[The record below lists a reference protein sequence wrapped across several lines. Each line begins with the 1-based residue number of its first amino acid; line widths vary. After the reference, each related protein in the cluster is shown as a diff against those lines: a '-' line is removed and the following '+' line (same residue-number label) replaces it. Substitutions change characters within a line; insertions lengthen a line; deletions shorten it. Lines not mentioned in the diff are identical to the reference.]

1 MIKHTFFCP
10 KCSASSDIEID
21 PSKAPYRCEECGEV
35 LIIKSE
41 QMAQGVEDVPPATG
55 GAAGALEGTGSPK
68 PGPPSMGPL
77 PSPVMPMPPPVQL
90 PVYPHYP
97 GPARPYANTSP
108 QRAKDNLALVQA
120 MLVAAGVLGFLFW
133 ISYFLVGYW
142 HGTFE
147 LDATSPG
154 STTFFMFNI
163 IMLASSFI
171 ALVGGMKKSFRLV
184 ILGCVFG
191 TISFGFFL
199 GTILSLV
206 SLFMAASNR
215 NAFEE

>member
-1 MIKHTFFCP
+1 MRKHTSFCP
-10 KCSASSDIEID
+10 KCSASSEIEID

-41 QMAQGVEDVPPATG
+41 QMAQGGNEAPPATG
-55 GAAGALEGTGSPK
+55 GAAGALGGAAPPQ
-68 PGPPSMGPL
+68 PGVPMGPL
-77 PSPVMPMPPPVQL
+77 PPPVVPVPPPVQL
-90 PVYPHYP
+90 PIYPHYP
-97 GPARPYANTSP
+97 GLAPARPRTSP
-108 QRAKDNLALVQA
+108 QRAKDNLGLIQA

-133 ISYFLVGYW
+133 VSYFLVGYW

-154 STTFFMFNI
+154 STTFFMFNV

-171 ALVGGMKKSFRLV
+171 ALVGGMKKSFRVV

-191 TISFGFFL
+191 ILSFGFFV

-215 NAFEE
+215 DAFEE